1 MFDGSIMTNTDI
13 RELVSHGESASV
25 EFKTRISQP
34 RILSRNI
41 SAFANTEG
49 GKILVGIDER
59 RGIVGCDRE
68 QLRRMF
74 EAAQREIDGDVDLA
88 LDFVDVDQKA
98 VGVISVSRA
107 KGIVSTRDG
116 IFSRV
121 GAAVRAMSSLE
132 IQSRIPP
139 EETPIDK
146 LTELLS
152 EQTKRIEELQEEIRR
167 SNSWKSKAVDYLIG
181 GLVGAVI
188 GFVLTL
194 ELT

>member
-1 MFDGSIMTNTDI
+1 MTNTDI